1 MGIDLYPLQAEA
13 LGGMAGHQLVVLAC
27 GRRGGKSLM
36 SAVWACYDACIRDLR
51 KHQRPG
57 EPRYILLVAGSLPQA
72 RALFRTIS
80 DMFKAPMLAPM
91 VVGEPT
97 LDEIRLVNGVVLRVV
112 PCSERTTR
120 GLAASTVIFE
130 ELASYTDTSPEK
142 PFTRPWHPAQPSF
155 QGGR

>member
-1 MGIDLYPLQAEA
+1 
-13 LGGMAGHQLVVLAC
+13 MAAI
-27 GRRGGKSLM
+27 
-36 SAVWACYDACIRDLR
+36 WACYDATIRDLR
-51 KHQRPG
+51 KYQRKG
-57 EPRYILLVAGSLPQA
+57 EPRYILLVVGSLTQA
-72 RALFRTIS
+72 RALFRTVL

-130 ELASYTDTSPEK
+130 ELASYTDTNEHQSGE
-142 PFTRPWHPAQPSF
+142 AVYMALAPSVA
-155 QGGR
+155 